1 MTKQEKKEFNKK
13 IETLFLNMEHFIT
26 PYDEKKFEKF
36 VLNELD
42 NQRKKIVEMLKK
54 KKKIIDY
61 SKVNAPEEW
70 RANPYNVK
78 NHNYNQIIGNIIKE
92 IKKQ

>member
-13 IETLFLNMEHFIT
+13 IETLFFNMEHFIT

-42 NQRKKIVEMLKK
+42 NQRKKILEMLEEKNVEDLFLNRK
-54 KKKIIDY
+54 SYPEDVIGINQKYGYNKAIDD
-61 SKVNAPEEW
+61 
-70 RANPYNVK
+70 
-78 NHNYNQIIGNIIKE
+78 IIKE
-92 IKKQ
+92 IKK